1 MGVVKNA
8 VNEAK
13 KYKGKV
19 NPLYELTI
27 QNAFDIQQSSD
38 DPWEIIRCSF
48 LFGYAQG
55 IKSAKAEADCCRGA
69 KKHA

>member
-48 LFGYAQG
+48 FVWLRTGNK
-55 IKSAKAEADCCRGA
+55 IC
-69 KKHA
+69 